1 MTGRGWALL
10 AAARRAVLT
19 VPGLGGAHIVRDRRR
34 EDVPLGQQAA
44 VLLEPE
50 SSQQLWWPESRDW
63 LYELSA
69 FSLVTVARVRPGAT
83 ARQKVAELHEAA
95 LAAIQSS
102 EEILAVVS
110 DGPPSPEH
118 VLRDLKKEIGGVR
131 CGPTVEE
138 KDRPGDPFALATTVC
153 LGVWISQPTTSVTL
167 DGAALFA
174 SGPHEIVLGSAERAT
189 GERLFNGLAGALLV
203 DLGPRPRRLVQHG
216 RLSAASETSL
226 FQLESAIE
234 ARIDGAVHAL
244 VDRDGT
250 NHPYVRVER
259 FTRRGPVEIGLRYNR
274 AYEVEYTD
282 FLPGT

>member
-19 VPGLGGAHIVRDRRR
+19 VPGIGGAHIVRDRRR

-50 SSQQLWWPESRDW
+50 LSQQLWWPQSRDW
-63 LYELSA
+63 QYELSA
-69 FSLVTVARVRPGAT
+69 FTLVTVARVRPGAT

-95 LAAIQSS
+95 LDAVRNS

-131 CGPTVEE
+131 WGPTVEE
-138 KDRPGDPFALATTVC
+138 KDRPGDPFALATVVC
-153 LGVWISQPTTSVTL
+153 LGVWITQPTTSVTL
-167 DGAALFA
+167 DGAALFS
-174 SGPHEIVLGSAERAT
+174 SGPHEIVLGSAERAV
-189 GERLFNGLAGALLV
+189 GQRLFNGLTGALLV
-203 DLGPRPRRLVQHG
+203 DLGPRPRRLVQRG
-216 RLSAASETSL
+216 WLSAASETSL
-226 FQLESAIE
+226 FQLEAAIE
-234 ARIDGAVHAL
+234 TRIDGAVHVL

-250 NHPYVRVER
+250 SHPYARVER
-259 FTRRGPVEIGLRYNR
+259 FTRHGSVEIGLRYNR

-282 FLPGT
+282 FLPGS